1 MAGGLGVAEAV
12 GPTDGEPEPEGD
24 GSAEELGDDSGF
36 GAAASSVQADT
47 AAPSSTAVA
56 ASVRTV
62 RLCDTTRPL
71 PETVGQTGHV
81 SRNLTGTGAHR

>member
-12 GPTDGEPEPEGD
+12 GPTDVEPEPEGD

-71 PETVGQTGHV
+71 QKLSDKPDTCPET
-81 SRNLTGTGAHR
+81 